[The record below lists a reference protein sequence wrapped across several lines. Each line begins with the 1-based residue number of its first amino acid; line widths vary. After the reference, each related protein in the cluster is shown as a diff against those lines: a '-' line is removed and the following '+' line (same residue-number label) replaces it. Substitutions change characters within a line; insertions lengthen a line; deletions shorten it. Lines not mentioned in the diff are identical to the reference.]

1 VPTGLTERAA
11 PRRGR
16 GLAWLLLTLLLC
28 VWSGAD
34 GESPAV
40 LTGQGRVLVL
50 VSPGRAE
57 YELAA
62 RGFLDR
68 ITGLRL
74 DLSTEKRYLPEDL
87 EQEKAFWKS
96 LEQDRPRLIVTFGSP
111 ASLSAMR
118 SGDGIPLVCSMLLD
132 LPAQSSSG
140 APGREMAALL
150 LRPTLTS
157 QLGMIREALPAV
169 RHVGML
175 YSPGS
180 FPDGDPENAAS
191 GLGLRVIKAPVS
203 SDRQVPEALRS
214 IIEQIDILWLPPDS
228 RVYNRDALRFILEEC
243 HRRSMPVVAF
253 TRRLAEAG
261 AALSLDFDYEDLGAQ
276 TADLALSR
284 LAVGAPAGK
293 IAETPRRLKLYIN
306 EAVAFGLG
314 LHIEPHVLG
323 EATLVGRER
332 GRR

>member
-1 VPTGLTERAA
+1 MPTGLTERAA
-11 PRRGR
+11 PRCVRV
-16 GLAWLLLTLLLC
+16 LVWLVLLLLSAGT
-28 VWSGAD
+28 GAE
-34 GESPAV
+34 GGAPAV
-40 LTGQGRVLVL
+40 LSGQGRILVL

-57 YELAA
+57 YEVAA

-68 ITGLRL
+68 IAGLRL
-74 DLSTEKRYLPEDL
+74 DLSTEKRYLPEAP

-96 LEQDRPRLIVTFGSP
+96 LEGNRPRLIVTFGSP
-111 ASLSAMR
+111 ASFSALR
-118 SGDGIPLVCSMLLD
+118 SSADLPLVCSMLLD
-132 LPAQSSSG
+132 LPDPAASG
-140 APGREMAALL
+140 ASARDVTALV
-150 LRPTLTS
+150 LRPTLTN

-175 YSPGS
+175 YSPEE
-180 FPDGDPENAAS
+180 FPDGNPESTAS

-214 IIEQIDILWLPPDS
+214 IIDQVDILWLPPDN

-276 TADLALSR
+276 TADLALAR
-284 LAVGAPAGK
+284 LAAGAPAGRRVE
-293 IAETPRRLKLYIN
+293 APRRLKLYIN

-314 LHIEPHVLG
+314 LHIEPQVLG